1 MYIDIRY
8 TVKDS
13 SNTSI
18 FRMINSD
25 HALHFPRLI
34 SLTNVAFGALDFE
47 NPEIWSFPV
56 WSGLGGY
63 LKFPFISKMD
73 PFKVV
78 FLLKKLFAP
87 QKRGKWWQVD
97 EVFCSIWVVKKTTA
111 ISYVHSVRSGFEGT
125 ARFASA
131 LFSQSYCH
139 GMIGMFDIRNASKQG
154 QKVST
159 VTLKCRGF
167 FQDP

>member
-47 NPEIWSFPV
+47 NPEI
-56 WSGLGGY
+56 
-63 LKFPFISKMD
+63 
-73 PFKVV
+73 
-78 FLLKKLFAP
+78 
-87 QKRGKWWQVD
+87 
-97 EVFCSIWVVKKTTA
+97 
-111 ISYVHSVRSGFEGT
+111 
-125 ARFASA
+125 
-131 LFSQSYCH
+131 
-139 GMIGMFDIRNASKQG
+139 
-154 QKVST
+154 
-159 VTLKCRGF
+159 
-167 FQDP
+167 